1 MKIERWQRNL
11 CFLWIAQTVSITGF
25 SFAIPFAPLYLQD
38 LGVTD
43 PKQLRLWSGLFSSIA
58 GLTMTIMTPFWGYL
72 ADRFGRKP
80 MTLRASLGGAVALL
94 GMGLV
99 RTPEMLLLFRLIQGA
114 FTGTIT
120 AFLTLAVAE
129 SPKERTGFVVSVM
142 NSAVFLGTAI
152 APLIGGALADHFG
165 FRLTFLISAGL
176 LFLSFLLSVF
186 FIHERAAPQQQMA
199 FSFWADTKA
208 ILTIRGV
215 ASIMGM
221 IFLYSACRNIH
232 QPVLPL
238 FIQDISTDPGRL
250 GAQTG
255 LVSSLAGVASV
266 AAAVVMGIVIDRG
279 RWGIGTMSAFVAA
292 LFASGLFF
300 AQTVW
305 QLALLYS
312 VTAMFIGGIDP
323 LLKVM
328 LTRSV
333 PQAKSG
339 SAFGLSGSAI
349 SCGWFFG
356 SLSGGMLAA
365 IMGLRPVFL
374 VIGVFLAAIA
384 VLLTK
389 LVRKVRREKTNE

>member
-1 MKIERWQRNL
+1 MNIQQWQRNL
-11 CFLWIAQTVSITGF
+11 IFLWIAQCVSIAGF
-25 SFAIPFAPLYLQD
+25 SFAIPFGPLYLQE
-38 LGVTD
+38 LGIAD
-43 PKQLRLWSGLFSSIA
+43 PKQLRIWAGLFSAVA

-80 MTLRASLGGAVALL
+80 MILRANLGGTIALL
-94 GMGLV
+94 GMGLAQ
-99 RTPEMLLLFRLIQGA
+99 TPEMLLFFRILQGV

-152 APLIGGALADHFG
+152 APLTGGVLADTFG
-165 FRLTFLISAGL
+165 FRLTFLVSAGL
-176 LFLSFLLSVF
+176 LFCSFLLSVVC
-186 FIHERAAPQQQMA
+186 IHEHTVPPKQAS

-208 ILTIRGV
+208 VLAIRGV
-215 ASIMGM
+215 APIIGM
-221 IFLYSACRNIH
+221 IFLYSVCRNIH

-238 FIQDISTDPGRL
+238 FIQEISTDVERL
-250 GAQTG
+250 GMQTG

-266 AAAVVMGIVIDRG
+266 AAAIAMGMLIDRG
-279 RWGIGTMSAFVAA
+279 RWNIGAACAFVAA
-292 LFASGLFF
+292 LFAGSMFL
-300 AQTVW
+300 AHSVW
-305 QLALLYS
+305 QLAILYGF
-312 VTAMFIGGIDP
+312 TAMFIGGIDP

-339 SAFGLSGSAI
+339 SAFGLSGSAM
-349 SCGWFFG
+349 SCGWFIG

-365 IMGLRPVFL
+365 FMGLRPVFI
-374 VIGVFLAAIA
+374 VIGVFLTIIA
-384 VLLTK
+384 VLLTR
-389 LVRKVRREKTNE
+389 LVRKQKSKEKK

>member
-1 MKIERWQRNL
+1 MIFQQWQRNL
-11 CFLWIAQTVSITGF
+11 CFLWIAQCVSITGF

-43 PKQLRLWSGLFSSIA
+43 PKQLRIWAGLFSSIA

-80 MTLRASLGGAVALL
+80 MTLRASLGGTVALL
-94 GMGLV
+94 GMGLA
-99 RTPEMLLLFRLIQGA
+99 RTPEMLLLFRLLQGA

-152 APLIGGALADHFG
+152 APLIGGMLADRFG
-165 FRLTFLISAGL
+165 FRPTFLISAGL
-176 LFLSFLLSVF
+176 LFFSFLLSAF
-186 FIHERAAPQQQMA
+186 FIHERVVPQQQMS

-215 ASIMGM
+215 APIMGM
-221 IFLYSACRNIH
+221 IFLYSLCRNIH

-238 FIQDISTDPGRL
+238 FIQEISTDLDRL

-255 LVSSLAGVASV
+255 MVSSLAGVTSV
-266 AAAVVMGIVIDRG
+266 AAAIIMGMLIDRG
-279 RWGIGTMSAFVAA
+279 RWGIGVACAFVAA
-292 LFASGLFF
+292 FLASGLFF
-300 AQTVW
+300 AQTIW
-305 QLALLYS
+305 QLAALYGF
-312 VTAMFIGGIDP
+312 TAMFIGGIDP

-339 SAFGLSGSAI
+339 SAFGLSGSAM
-349 SCGWFFG
+349 SCGWFIG

-374 VIGVFLAAIA
+374 VIGSFLTVIAI
-384 VLLTK
+384 LLTK
-389 LVRKVRREKTNE
+389 LVRKQQGVKMR